1 MSPVVVT
8 DTFSTATG
16 EPARARQSTWRRLL
30 PTRTIGIR
38 FSKFT
43 AGSVFSTLL
52 SQLTLTGL
60 FWLGHSTALVASLV
74 AFVVGAVPNFLI
86 NWKWTWARNGRP
98 AVLRE
103 LLPYLLIIVAGGF
116 AATGITTLTDHVL
129 APLVTNRGWRTVTL
143 DAAYLF
149 SYAALFVIKFALLN
163 KVFGRKA
170 TGDDQPPAA
179 AEMSTVKAS

>member
-1 MSPVVVT
+1 MVVT
-8 DTFSTATG
+8 DTFSTTTG

-60 FWLGHSTALVASLV
+60 FWLGHTTALVASLV
-74 AFVVGAVPNFLI
+74 AFVVGAVPNFVI
-86 NWKWTWARNGRP
+86 NWKWTWSRNGRP
-98 AVLRE
+98 AIVRE
-103 LLPYLLIIVAGGF
+103 LLPYLVIIIAGGF
-116 AATGITTLTDHVL
+116 AATGITTLTDHIL

-143 DAAYLF
+143 DAAYLA
-149 SYAALFVIKFALLN
+149 SYAALFVVKFALLN
-163 KVFGRKA
+163 KVFGRKST
-170 TGDDQPPAA
+170 TGTRQP
-179 AEMSTVKAS
+179 EMSA